1 MWAEDL
7 GVKKEESGEEVG
19 TKERKEFLSAHSLS
33 FKNGTWASVLP
44 WKERL
49 LLHMVGSKDGLSESR
64 HILPTKFLWEV
75 VYGSDEWVWESEH
88 PGFEC
93 QTFLSQSSI
102 T

>member
-1 MWAEDL
+1 M
-7 GVKKEESGEEVG
+7 KKEESGEEVG

-64 HILPTKFLWEV
+64 HILPPSSSGRWYTV
-75 VYGSDEWVWESEH
+75 VMS
-88 PGFEC
+88 GFG
-93 QTFLSQSSI
+93 SQSTLALNARLSFHRAL
-102 T
+102 